1 MRYSIMNANLS
12 PDPWSELKRFT
23 TARIAMGRSGG
34 SLRTANLLDFR
45 LAHARAKDAVLS
57 AFHPDRVI
65 ADLQDN
71 GFEYAI
77 ASTIV
82 KDKLDY
88 LLHPENGRRL
98 SQESETRFAALARQ
112 WGKRDILVVISDG
125 LSAIAA
131 ESHAVAVANGL
142 RAELGEVFS
151 FYPVVVVPFG
161 RVKIADAISEILG
174 ARLAIILLGERP
186 GLGSP
191 DSLSAYFTY
200 AARNSSLESDR
211 NCVSNI
217 RPLGMPIPWAV
228 RKLSVL
234 MRESMRLAISGTELK
249 DRLTLD
255 DLQRMIPLDNE
266 GNVKKKELE

>member
-1 MRYSIMNANLS
+1 MRYSITNANLS
-12 PDPWSELKRFT
+12 PDPWAELKRFT
-23 TARIAMGRSGG
+23 TARIAMGRTGG
-34 SLRTANLLDFR
+34 SLRTDNLLDFR

-57 AFHPDRVI
+57 AFHPERVI
-65 ADLQDN
+65 EDLKANNFD
-71 GFEYAI
+71 YVT

-98 SQESETRFAALARQ
+98 SGESEAQFAALAKK
-112 WGKRDILVVISDG
+112 WGKRDILIVISDG

-131 ESHAVAVANGL
+131 ESHAVAVASGL
-142 RAELGEVFS
+142 RDELGDSFT

-161 RVKIADAISEILG
+161 RVKIADAIADILG

-191 DSLSAYFTY
+191 DSLSAYFTF

-234 MRESMRLAISGTELK
+234 MRESMRLSISGTELK

-255 DLQRMIPLDNE
+255 DLQRMIPPDSQ
-266 GNVKKKELE
+266 GNPINKELE

>member
-1 MRYSIMNANLS
+1 MPCSITNANLS
-12 PDPWSELKRFT
+12 PEPWAELKRFT
-23 TARIAMGRSGG
+23 TARIAMGRTGG
-34 SLRTANLLDFR
+34 SLRTASLLDFR

-57 AFHPDRVI
+57 AFHPERVLDELK
-65 ADLQDN
+65 AN
-71 GFEYAI
+71 GFEYA
-77 ASTIV
+77 TV
-82 KDKLDY
+82 GTGVRDKLDS
-88 LLHPENGRRL
+88 LLHPEHGRRL
-98 SQESETRFAALARQ
+98 NAESETKLAALAGE
-112 WGKRDILVVISDG
+112 WGRRDILVVVSDG

-131 ESHAVAVANGL
+131 ESHAVAVARGL
-142 RAELGEVFS
+142 REELGDRFS

-174 ARLAIILLGERP
+174 ARMAIILLGERP

-200 AARNSSLESDR
+200 CARNSSLDSDR

-217 RPLGMPIPWAV
+217 RPLGMPVPWAV

-234 MRESMRLAISGTELK
+234 MGESMRRSVSGTELK

-255 DLQRMIPLDNE
+255 DLRRMIPLD
-266 GNVKKKELE
+266 GNGQAAQPEPS